1 MVVVLEVEPSDYTIS
16 KWLTGLAIKGRVS
29 LNNIKMVQIWNWFCL
44 RNVISTGLLFLF
56 LSYESTWTDNPKI
69 KINIIDIFTYGSD
82 LRYNFH

>member
-29 LNNIKMVQIWNWFCL
+29 LNNVKMVQIWNWFCL

>member
-16 KWLTGLAIKGRVS
+16 KWLTVLAIKGRVS
-29 LNNIKMVQIWNWFCL
+29 LNNVKMVQIWNWFCL